1 MTVATTTYPLRLF
14 EQVEVGEALPPLSYD
29 VTATTVVLGALAS
42 RDWRPQHHDY
52 AFATQ
57 RNGVKDIFLNSPN
70 QAAWLERYITDWTG
84 PRGRL
89 GKLGFKMLDS
99 IFPGDTMVFNATVTS
114 TAVDEVGCGWAGVE
128 IKVTVGER
136 LCTTATARVALPVT
150 PDDNP
155 WSRKGE
161 DWKP

>member
-1 MTVATTTYPLRLF
+1 MSVTVTDHVRTF
-14 EQVEVGEALPPLSYD
+14 GDVSVGEALPPLSYD

-57 RNGVKDIFLNSPN
+57 RNGVQDIFLNSPN
-70 QAAWLERYITDWTG
+70 QAAWLERYVTDWTG

-89 GKLGFKMLDS
+89 GKLGFRMLDS
-99 IFPGDTMVFNATVTS
+99 IFPGDTMVFNGTVAS
-114 TAVDEVGCGWAGVE
+114 AEVDDTGCGWAEIE

-136 LCTTATARVALPVT
+136 LCTTATARVALPTT
-150 PDDNP
+150 PQDNP

-161 DWKP
+161 NWKP

>member
-14 EQVEVGEALPPLSYD
+14 EQVEVGEALRPLAYD